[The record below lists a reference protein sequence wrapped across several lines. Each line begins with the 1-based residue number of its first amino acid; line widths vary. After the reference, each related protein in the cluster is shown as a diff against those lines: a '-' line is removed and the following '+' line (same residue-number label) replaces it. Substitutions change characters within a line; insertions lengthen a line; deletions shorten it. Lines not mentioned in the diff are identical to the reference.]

1 MSDAP
6 SRLLDDSPRGVSARL
21 LGAARR
27 ETAPASSRL
36 RALQVASAS
45 AGLTAAGAIG
55 AARVVRGVA
64 FRAWMGVLGVVVVAL
79 GVAVVLVTR
88 NGAGTHV
95 STSSAS
101 TQSSSTS
108 ATTESTTEPPR
119 SNEAPAVDPP
129 TIAANAPAEPVA
141 SNVAVA
147 NEKLAA
153 SPKLDAPTTSTP
165 PTAAPTS
172 NASSSASPPMT
183 LAEEIATLDA
193 AKHALAGGDPAGAIA
208 VLDRYGK
215 DVPKPHLAP
224 EAMELRIEAL
234 HALGRDDEACA
245 LSKHFLELYPSSPLS
260 ARARSACPE

>member
-64 FRAWMGVLGVVVVAL
+64 FRAWMGIFGGVVVAAS
-79 GVAVVLVTR
+79 VAVVLVTR
-88 NGAGTHV
+88 KETPRTNV
-95 STSSAS
+95 SVASHASAS
-101 TQSSSTS
+101 TPGQGRSSEAPTDEAPAIVASSPEPSAVASSTG
-108 ATTESTTEPPR
+108 ATNEKPAAAANTT
-119 SNEAPAVDPP
+119 NEAPTPP
-129 TIAANAPAEPVA
+129 PKADVA
-141 SNVAVA
+141 TTS
-147 NEKLAA
+147 
-153 SPKLDAPTTSTP
+153 SIDAPIP
-165 PTAAPTS
+165 AP
-172 NASSSASPPMT
+172 SAMT
-183 LAEEIATLDA
+183 LADEIATLDA

-224 EAMELRIEAL
+224 EAMELRVEAL